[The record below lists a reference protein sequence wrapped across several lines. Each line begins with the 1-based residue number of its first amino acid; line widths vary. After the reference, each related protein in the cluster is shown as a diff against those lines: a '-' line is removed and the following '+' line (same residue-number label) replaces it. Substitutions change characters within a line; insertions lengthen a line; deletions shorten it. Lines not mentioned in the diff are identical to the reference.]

1 MSRIPLVNREIG
13 WLSFNERVLQEA
25 ADPEVPLIERLKFVG
40 ICSSNLEEFFRVRV
54 ATLQRMVDAGI
65 SSHKMVYGEPKKVL
79 HSIHEMVLAQ
89 RERFETVFAQARTA
103 LENEGISIVDEKKLL
118 AEHRPFVQKYFD
130 DVVRPSLI
138 PVILDSVPNFP
149 DLRNGVLYLAV
160 RMTGRKLPEQVRHAL
175 VEVPSGDV
183 PRFLV
188 LPAVGERRYVI
199 MLDDVIRFALK
210 DLFSIFE
217 VDKAEAYTIKV
228 TRDAEIEIDDDVTVG
243 LVEKLAKSLKKR
255 KEGPPVR
262 FVYDRDIPRDFLDH
276 IMKRANLRRLDN
288 VIPGGRYHNAR
299 DFYAFPNVN
308 GPALEYKPQPPL
320 PHPAL
325 KNKRSILSVVRKQ
338 DLLLHTPYHSFT
350 PIIDLLREAAIDPKV
365 KSIKMTLYRVA
376 RDSRVVNALLNAVRN
391 GKKVTVLL
399 ELQARFDEEANIHW
413 AHALEEEGARLLS
426 GVQGLK
432 VHAKLVVI
440 SRREEGKTIDY
451 AVIGTGNF
459 NETTALTYA
468 DHYLLTA
475 DRRITSEVGKVFD
488 FLETTYQ
495 RQSYGHLMVSPF
507 DMRRVLLKL
516 IHREMKN
523 AKRGRPAYIDAK
535 LNSLVDRQ
543 LIEALYDASRA
554 GVKVQLVVRGTCSLV
569 PGVAE
574 VSQNIE
580 AVSIVDRYLEH
591 SRVMFFCNG
600 GNERCYISSADW
612 MTRNLDYRVEVA
624 VPIYDPEI
632 REELRYYFNLQ
643 MRDTARAR
651 IIDEALSNTYRRGA
665 GNHRAQVEIYR
676 WLARAAQTR
685 SAAAGAGAGAG
696 A

>member
-1 MSRIPLVNREIG
+1 MSRTPLVNREIG

-103 LENEGISIVDEKKLL
+103 LENEGISIVDEKKLRE
-118 AEHRPFVQKYFD
+118 EHRAFVQKYFD
-130 DVVRPSLI
+130 DVVRPGLV
-138 PVILDSVPNFP
+138 PVILDSVPEFP
-149 DLRNGVLYLAV
+149 YLRNGVLYLAV
-160 RMTGRKLPEQVRHAL
+160 RLTGKKVPAPVKHAL
-175 VEVPSGDV
+175 VEVPSRDM

-188 LPAVGERRYVI
+188 LPAIGERRFVI
-199 MLDDVIRFALK
+199 MLDDVIRFGLK
-210 DLFSIFE
+210 EVFSIFE
-217 VDKAEAYTIKV
+217 VEKAEAYTIKL

-243 LVEKLAKSLKKR
+243 LVEKLNKSLKKR

-262 FVYDRDIPRDFLDH
+262 FVYDRDIPQDLLDL

-299 DFYAFPNVN
+299 DFVAFPNVN
-308 GPALEYKPQPPL
+308 GATLEYKPQPPL

-325 KNKRSILSVVRKQ
+325 KNKRSMLSVVRKQ
-338 DLLLHTPYHSFT
+338 DVLLHTPYHSFT

-376 RDSRVVNALLNAVRN
+376 RESNIVNALLNAVRN

-413 AHALEEEGARLLS
+413 AHALEDEGARLLS

-432 VHAKLVVI
+432 VHAKLALI

-451 AVIGTGNF
+451 AVVGTGNF
-459 NETTALTYA
+459 NETTALSYA
-468 DHYLLTA
+468 DHFLMTA
-475 DRRITSEVGKVFD
+475 DRRLTSEVGKVFD

-495 RQSYGHLMVSPF
+495 RQSYGHLVVSPF
-507 DMRRVLLKL
+507 DMRRVFIKW

-535 LNSLVDRQ
+535 LNALVDRQ

-624 VPIYDPEI
+624 APIYDPVI

-643 MRDTARAR
+643 MRDTSRAR

-676 WLARAAQTR
+676 WLARAAQSR
-685 SAAAGAGAGAG
+685 GAAAGA
-696 A
+696 